1 MSTPPLK
8 GSLETVSFP
17 QLIRAIVSRGRT
29 GVLRFVYGSLSKTVY
44 ISEGRLIF
52 ATSTDPDDRLG
63 EQLLKKG
70 LITYR
75 TLHDSVQA
83 IQAGKRQGTI
93 LVERGAIRSKHLVE
107 GVMEQVQEIIFSLFR
122 LEGGEYDFV
131 EGDLPSRE
139 VIVLRMST
147 PDLVMEGTRR
157 MQGWRRIREG
167 LGGLDQK
174 FVLGL
179 DAPRLMSGMSL
190 QKEEV
195 NLIAFLD
202 GILSVE
208 EICSQIRG
216 NDFLTCRALYGL
228 WAAGVLD
235 RVPEDRPAIATH
247 AQEKTD
253 PHAEKLRGASVAREL
268 ERFNELHRMLFE
280 LVTYELRERAGS
292 FFERAFAEAIAEQG
306 DLYEGV
312 AVDTLGELDPFALRK
327 NIATRDIASYA
338 RGLDRL
344 LEIET
349 ELVRTWLGER
359 KAAIIQDGLL
369 ALRQRQLEGASAPSR
384 G

>member
-1 MSTPPLK
+1 MGLVAAVAGEALEPLEPRLQ
-8 GSLETVSFP
+8 GA
-17 QLIRAIVSRGRT
+17 QLAQQRQVEAVLVVDG
-29 GVLRFVYGSLSKTVY
+29 GVHVPAQQPAQRPLA
-44 ISEGRLIF
+44 E
-52 ATSTDPDDRLG
+52 D
-63 EQLLKKG
+63 
-70 LITYR
+70 
-75 TLHDSVQA
+75 H
-83 IQAGKRQGTI
+83 
-93 LVERGAIRSKHLVE
+93 RGADHRAVRAQRAAALDD
-107 GVMEQVQEIIFSLFR
+107 G
-122 LEGGEYDFV
+122 
-131 EGDLPSRE
+131 
-139 VIVLRMST
+139 
-147 PDLVMEGTRR
+147 
-157 MQGWRRIREG
+157 EG

-253 PHAEKLRGASVAREL
+253 PHAERLRGASVAREL